1 MYIVARDWDSD
12 LQMDQR
18 VRSKKSGPSTQEM
31 TMFVAVSHGYHI
43 EGGQWM
49 LWRLWVAN
57 SNPVAEAFHSIEGT
71 YYGHLASDGNGA

>member
-1 MYIVARDWDSD
+1 MERMSLVSDWAEMYIVARDWDSD

-43 EGGQWM
+43 EGGQ
-49 LWRLWVAN
+49 
-57 SNPVAEAFHSIEGT
+57 
-71 YYGHLASDGNGA
+71 

>member
-1 MYIVARDWDSD
+1 MSLVSDWAEMYIVARDWDSD

-43 EGGQWM
+43 EGGQ
-49 LWRLWVAN
+49 
-57 SNPVAEAFHSIEGT
+57 
-71 YYGHLASDGNGA
+71 